1 MNVGVVGY
9 GSIGARHARI
19 LSDAHHD
26 VCVVSQRDEAPF
38 TTYRTLKELLDS
50 QRIDYL
56 IIATPTSSHRQNLEE
71 VSVSGFTGRLLVEK
85 PLLAI
90 AEPLPQLAVTRAA
103 VGYNLRFH
111 PTVRRLRDIT
121 MTSKQVDSA
130 SFVVGQHLAD
140 WRPARD
146 YRTTYSAHR
155 NLGGGLLRDLSH
167 ELDLARFLFG
177 ELTLLNAEEGRSTEL
192 EADRPHE
199 VALRASSTTC
209 KHITISMNM
218 IDRPATRF
226 IEVTTGEGVIRA
238 DLLTAQLEV
247 SGTITSDN
255 ADRDLS
261 YRLMHQEMTSHK
273 TCNAASFA
281 DGLATVAFIDT
292 IEKALE
298 SVGI

>member
-19 LSDAHHD
+19 LAELDHD
-26 VCVVSQRDEAPF
+26 VCVVSQRDDASF
-38 TTYRTLKELLDS
+38 TTYRTLKKLFDS
-50 QRIDYL
+50 QSIDYL
-56 IIATPTSSHRQNLEE
+56 IIATPTGSHRQNLDE
-71 VSVSGFTGRLLVEK
+71 VSDCGFTGRLLVEK

-90 AEPLPQLAVTRAA
+90 AAPLPQLSVTRAA

-121 MTSKQVDSA
+121 MTSEQVDSA
-130 SFVVGQHLAD
+130 SFVVGQHLED
-140 WRPARD
+140 WRPGRD
-146 YRTTYSAHR
+146 YRTTYSARR

-177 ELTLLNAEEGRSTEL
+177 ELTLLDAEEGRSTEL

-199 VALRASSTTC
+199 VTLRASSTAC

-218 IDRPATRF
+218 IDRPSTRF
-226 IEVTTGEGVIRA
+226 IEVTTSEGVIRA
-238 DLLTAQLEV
+238 DLLTSQLEV
-247 SGTITSDN
+247 GGTTTSDN

-261 YRLMHQEMTSHK
+261 YRLMHQEMTGDA
-273 TCNAASFA
+273 TQDAASFA
-281 DGLATVAFIDT
+281 DGLATVALIDT

-298 SVGI
+298 RVRI